1 MLLRRTRL
9 TLAPIVVF
17 VTACGEG
24 ELGGW
29 LEAPAFDAEVTDATD
44 AADAAP
50 PPQGDAADTNTA
62 DVAQTPS
69 RDARPLDAAE
79 APPADAADAAAPP
92 PLPDAAPPPPP
103 PPFATLPW
111 TEIGNGVAF
120 KDAQNPAGEAV
131 FIGYAGYQVT
141 DDEARAW
148 VAALYDA
155 ALAEYGVRYVYAV
168 RGPQDVQYDAR
179 ELSNSRMAR
188 DFVPRLAGHDAPI
201 LIAAHSSGAWVACEL
216 FEQLFEGGFD
226 PAGEAQGRV
235 VYYDLDGIGSC
246 LPQAAIDTFRGLY
259 FTHAV
264 LGDGVSLQSASMVAA
279 HDRWPD
285 QSALLTYDAAET
297 GCHADARMC
306 LHISLVNTRPH
317 DPAGADR
324 TADYTDFD
332 GRPVNRWYLD
342 ATRDLLLP

>member
-1 MLLRRTRL
+1 MCLRRP
-9 TLAPIVVF
+9 TLVLLIAALI
-17 VTACGEG
+17 AGCGEG

-29 LEAPAFDAEVTDATD
+29 LEVPAFDAGASGDAGGSEDPDAAVETTPDAVAPVVDAAVEPPLGDAAPEPPTD
-44 AADAAP
+44 AAPEP
-50 PPQGDAADTNTA
+50 P
-62 DVAQTPS
+62 
-69 RDARPLDAAE
+69 
-79 APPADAADAAAPP
+79 
-92 PLPDAAPPPPP
+92 PDAAGEPPPPPP

-111 TEIGNGVAF
+111 TELGTGVAF
-120 KDAQNPAGEAV
+120 KDSQNPAGEAV

-148 VAALYDA
+148 VSALYEA

-168 RGPQDVQYDAR
+168 RGPRDVQYDAR

-246 LPQAAIDTFRGLY
+246 LPQAAIDAFRGLY

-279 HDRWPD
+279 HERWPD